1 MVHKRKKIGIAG
13 KFGSRYGVKI
23 RKQVHKIETGK
34 RQRHP
39 CPNCMNRSV
48 KRVCTGIWKCK
59 RCGTTFAGGAYTP
72 VTGSARAKS
81 QIFKQMSSREEKT
94 KK

>member
-23 RKQVHKIETGK
+23 RKQVHKIESEKKGK
-34 RQRHP
+34 HT
-39 CPNCMNRSV
+39 CPNCMNNSV
-48 KRVCTGIWKCK
+48 KRISTGIWKCR

-72 VTGSARAKS
+72 VTGSAKAKS
-81 QIFKQMSSREEKT
+81 QIFKQIGSRV
-94 KK
+94 